1 MDVGLRVA
9 VGCDDARDERDIAR
23 LEVELLETRRAELE
37 RTRVEKVLVVGLA
50 EAFQL
55 LACVR
60 FSFTAERLENVH

>member
-1 MDVGLRVA
+1 MRVA
-9 VGCDDARDERDIAR
+9 VGCDDTRDERDIAR

-60 FSFTAERLENVH
+60 LSFPTERLEDVH